1 MQEVHP
7 PHSAHTLKEFMIG
20 LLMITIGLF
29 IALSLEGLVG
39 WFHHRHLVHEAEAS
53 LQAEIRSNAKDLSGK
68 AEQLKKQQ
76 GVLKADVVLLNQYI
90 KTHKMPKGN
99 SMEVNFTI
107 SRFDNLSWTTA
118 QSTGALSY
126 MSYADAKEY
135 AEIYMLQE
143 AVDKAQEAAARDAIL
158 SIAGAMNGGENFDLS
173 HDDAVLM
180 KQRIEVLQGQLV
192 LVNSLVGAL
201 DGTYKKFLAAH
212 PQ

>member
-1 MQEVHP
+1 MIEVHP
-7 PHSAHTLKEFMIG
+7 PHTAHTFKDFLIG
-20 LLMITIGLF
+20 LLMITVGLF
-29 IALSLEGLVG
+29 IALSLEGMVG

-53 LQAEIRSNAKDLSGK
+53 LQAEIRNNAKDLSGK
-68 AEQLKKQQ
+68 AEQLKNQQ
-76 GVLKADVVLLNQYI
+76 DVLKADVALLSQYI
-90 KTHKMPKGN
+90 KTHNMPKGN
-99 SMEVNFTI
+99 SMEVNFVV
-107 SRFDNLSWTTA
+107 SKFDNLSWTTA

-135 AEIYMLQE
+135 AEIYVLQE
-143 AVDKAQEAAARDAIL
+143 TLDKAEETAARDAIL
-158 SIAGAMNGGENFDLS
+158 SVAGFVNVGQDFNMT

-192 LVNSLVGAL
+192 LVNSLVGVL